1 MAFSPEQLVSLR
13 QAYDQEV
20 NLTEL
25 ILSWG
30 IPLDFEAISI
40 IYEFQSGS
48 YTKFTN
54 ENPAYSDSFTSE
66 IAGTIRSF
74 LKEDMTVLDCG
85 TGEGTSMISIL
96 KKLGMQS
103 GYAIDASI
111 SRLLWAQRNSA
122 TDGINLNLAVAD
134 IGQLPILDNT
144 VDVVMTVHA
153 LEPNYGRESK
163 LIKELGR
170 VSRRFIFLIEPDF
183 EKSSTEQK
191 ERMMKLGYVRQLDEA
206 IKKNNFIILD
216 KVSLVNNY
224 NEYNQASITIIDTGK
239 TNEEKSHLTWVDPIQ
254 KHKLL
259 PYMNGLRSNLG
270 IWYPVVNGIPLLRIT
285 DAQYILSPPA

>member
-1 MAFSPEQLVSLR
+1 MTFTAEQLVSLR

-30 IPLDFEAISI
+30 VPLDFEAISI

-54 ENPAYSDSFTSE
+54 ENPAFSDSFTSE

-144 VDVVMTVHA
+144 VDVVVTVHA

-191 ERMMKLGYVRQLDEA
+191 ERMMKLGYVRQLDEV
-206 IKKNNFIILD
+206 IKKNNFRILD
-216 KVSLVNNY
+216 KASLVNNY

-254 KHKLL
+254 KDKLL

-285 DAQYILSPPA
+285 DAQYVLSPPT

>member
-1 MAFSPEQLVSLR
+1 MKFTPEQFVSLR
-13 QAYDQEV
+13 QAYGQGV

-25 ILSWG
+25 ISNWG
-30 IPLDFEAISI
+30 IPLDIEVISI
-40 IYEFQSGS
+40 IYEFQAGS
-48 YTKFTN
+48 YTQFTN
-54 ENPAYSDSFTSE
+54 LNSTYSDLFTSE
-66 IAGTIRSF
+66 IVDTICGF
-74 LKEDMTVLDCG
+74 LEQDMTVLDCG
-85 TGEGTSMISIL
+85 TGEGTSIIPIL

-122 TDGINLNLAVAD
+122 MVGIDLNLAVAD
-134 IGQLPILDNT
+134 FGQLPLLDNA
-144 VDVVMTVHA
+144 VDVVVTVHA
-153 LEPNYGRESK
+153 LEPNHGRESE

-191 ERMMKLGYVRQLDEA
+191 ERMMKLGYIRQIDEA
-206 IKKNNFIILD
+206 IKKNNFRILD

-224 NEYNQASITIIDTGK
+224 NEYNRASITIIDTGK

-254 KHKLL
+254 RDKLM

-285 DAQYILSPPA
+285 DAQYVLSPPA